1 MSGKIK
7 TKSLLKYGGLYQT
20 RISILA
26 LLFALIMSGILI
38 LISGYNPLDIYMRV
52 FTLTFSSTRNVSSA
66 FAQAIPLMF
75 SGLGFAIAMKA
86 NVINLGLEGQM
97 LMGAMASAIVGA
109 NFGPLPPFLHI
120 TLAMLLAAL
129 AGGLTALIPGV
140 LKIKFGAIE
149 LITTVMVNEIVD
161 LFTSFLCNGPLKAK
175 SAIFGMTEK
184 IYDSAIIPK
193 VVEKSQL
200 TYAIFIAIVLA
211 VFLYIFLNKT
221 VVGYNLR
228 VVGLNMNAA
237 KTAGIK
243 VGRIYLLAFFLS
255 GALAGLCGG
264 AMILGVNLR
273 FIQDFSDGYGWSG
286 IAVAALASYNP
297 ISVPLSA
304 LLFGVL
310 KAGAM
315 ILNRTSTIPIE
326 FVSTIQAFVIVF
338 VAAPRMIESFIAF
351 GKSALT
357 SILGLSRKKS
367 NIPEALDHE

>member
-1 MSGKIK
+1 MSEKFK
-7 TKSLLKYGGLYQT
+7 PKLLLNNGGLYQA
-20 RISILA
+20 RISVLA
-26 LLFALIMSGILI
+26 LFFALIASGILI
-38 LISGYNPLDIYMRV
+38 LISGYNPLDIYTRI

-97 LMGAMASAIVGA
+97 LMGAMVSAIVGA
-109 NFGPLPPFLHI
+109 KFGALSPLLHI
-120 TLAMLLAAL
+120 SLAMSLAAI
-129 AGGLTALIPGV
+129 AGGLTALIPGI

-149 LITTVMVNEIVD
+149 LITTVMINEIVD

-184 IYDSAIIPK
+184 IFDSAIIPK

-200 TYAIFIAIVLA
+200 TYAIFIAVGLA
-211 VFLYIFLNKT
+211 ALLYIFLNKT

-237 KTAGIK
+237 RTAGIK

-286 IAVAALASYNP
+286 IAVAALALYNP
-297 ISVPLSA
+297 ILVPLSA

-326 FVSTIQAFVIVF
+326 FVSTVQAFVIVF
-338 VAAPRMIESFIAF
+338 VAAPRMIESFIDS
-351 GKSALT
+351 GKSAL
-357 SILGLSRKKS
+357 IKIPGLSRKKS
-367 NIPEALDHE
+367 NKSEVSNHE